1 MYSTVDSDQTFEF
14 QIRGK
19 QMMKPEDKREK
30 VYKIS
35 VAKSKPTNK
44 GSNKRIESR
53 SPLFCCISINKY
65 IF

>member
-1 MYSTVDSDQTFEF
+1 
-14 QIRGK
+14 
-19 QMMKPEDKREK
+19 MMKPEDKREK